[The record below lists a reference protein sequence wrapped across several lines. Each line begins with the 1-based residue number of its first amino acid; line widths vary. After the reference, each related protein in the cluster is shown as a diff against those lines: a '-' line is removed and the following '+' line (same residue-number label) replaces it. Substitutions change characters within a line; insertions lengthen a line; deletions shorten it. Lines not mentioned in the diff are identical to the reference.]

1 MSMKELLE
9 RLEGVRSTNDGEYIA
24 TCPAHSDKFRS
35 LMITERVSKKDG
47 KERLLLCCHAACRTD
62 EILAR
67 LGITAKDLIV
77 NP

>member
-9 RLEGVRSTNDGEYIA
+9 RLEGVRSTSDGEYIA
-24 TCPAHSDKFRS
+24 KCPAHQDEHRS
-35 LMITERVSKKDG
+35 LMIAERVSKKDG
-47 KERLLLCCHAACRTD
+47 KERLLLCCHAACRPD